1 MDTETDVGM
10 DTDGD
15 ADADLRMEMGGQRNR
30 YAKNKRKG
38 KQAKHLLPAPRRT
51 SQQRRAAQDRKA
63 ARGSTVQV
71 NFLSFIIRTLP
82 VR

>member
-30 YAKNKRKG
+30 YAKNKRERESKPSICC
-38 KQAKHLLPAPRRT
+38 PAPRRT
-51 SQQRRAAQDRKA
+51 SQQRRAA
-63 ARGSTVQV
+63 
-71 NFLSFIIRTLP
+71 RTEKQPEAQLAGELP
-82 VR
+82 IFYN